1 LENLVRKSHSLST
14 GLVNAI
20 IMQATTNTMPPQQL
34 SAHKCPDMITV
45 NRRKISSEI
54 NTTDMYN
61 ALFSTGYY
69 YITNL

>member
-1 LENLVRKSHSLST
+1 
-14 GLVNAI
+14 
-20 IMQATTNTMPPQQL
+20 MQATTNTMPPQQL